1 MLFVLMQ
8 LRINSFDPWP
18 SRALALFLFTLNQDL
33 KESPILAVSSS
44 ELLNLLNQGSSAG
57 LLATLFHLLRRRTGE
72 DGWGVSGGWRG
83 TGRDPKRFVMLLAG
97 NEESGSPPPH
107 QEAIT
112 IKKDGNIKN
121 LSCKEKHS
129 SFHEG
134 NEIRGNCETRRF
146 NQT

>member
-1 MLFVLMQ
+1 MGNTSAPLLYCA
-8 LRINSFDPWP
+8 RSCFDH
-18 SRALALFLFTLNQDL
+18 RAEPCGAC
-33 KESPILAVSSS
+33 P
-44 ELLNLLNQGSSAG
+44 LNQGSSAG

-107 QEAIT
+107 QEAKT